1 MQTHPALR
9 PRQRLLP
16 LAIAYLPVV
25 AVGAALSF
33 AYGVGAHPGGDP
45 TKDLLFRG
53 TALAPPLFLAGGI
66 ARTSRCSRRW
76 PTSTARSGS
85 R

>member
-25 AVGAALSF
+25 AVGAAFIDGRLQERSDT
-33 AYGVGAHPGGDP
+33 AAH
-45 TKDLLFRG
+45 
-53 TALAPPLFLAGGI
+53 AA
-66 ARTSRCSRRW
+66 
-76 PTSTARSGS
+76 
-85 R
+85 